1 MGDFS
6 YENLLQYYYLLK
18 LSDCVLDMR
27 SAHKVCER
35 VVGHEIDA
43 LRDLTEDEQ
52 RGLYAWFQHLYGEL
66 DG

>member
-18 LSDCVLDMR
+18 LSDCVLDMQT
-27 SAHKVCER
+27 AHRVCER

-43 LRDLTEDEQ
+43 FRDLTDAEQ
-52 RGLYAWFQHLYGEL
+52 RDLYMWFQSLYGEL